1 MINKVFFYSK
11 KADFEESLVIDQDFA
26 IVVYNFK
33 AVVEKSLNL
42 NKKRWFLGQIW
53 LWVTV
58 FRFSKS

>member
-1 MINKVFFYSK
+1 MINKVFFYNK
-11 KADFEESLVIDQDFA
+11 KTDFEESLVIDQDFT
-26 IVVYNFK
+26 IVTYNFK

>member
-1 MINKVFFYSK
+1 MINKVFFYIK
-11 KADFEESLVIDQDFA
+11 KTDFEESLVIDQDFT
-26 IVVYNFK
+26 IVIYNFK